1 MSFKLWFILPIIY
14 MYNSDENICWKLWQ
28 NYASKCVSSWAQH
41 VLCWHTEGALRIMRP
56 GFRFVFVFASVFCIC
71 AMSNPE
77 HNVFCVH
84 THGGALSRWDPPHTW
99 YWPAGLLWKEANTYT
114 ATALIV
120 IKTPSLWSSGKNV
133 LVKWRLNL
141 KKFYFGHNFFLIFNF
156 FIWKE

>member
-1 MSFKLWFILPIIY
+1 MFFLLKKNVNGTRDPALPSWQIALKMSIFWNTSLTNNIYTTQTNISVINYGKITLPNVWVPEHNMFCVDTLRGLW
-14 MYNSDENICWKLWQ
+14 ELWDLDF
-28 NYASKCVSSWAQH
+28 
-41 VLCWHTEGALRIMRP
+41 VLYLCLRLC
-56 GFRFVFVFASVFCIC
+56 FVFC

-120 IKTPSLWSSGKNV
+120 IKTPSLW
-133 LVKWRLNL
+133 
-141 KKFYFGHNFFLIFNF
+141 
-156 FIWKE
+156 

>member
-1 MSFKLWFILPIIY
+1 MYTEMPCNISGNILCIHNIY
-14 MYNSDENICWKLWQ
+14 VQLEYISWKLCQ
-28 NYASKCVSSWAQH
+28 NDASKCVSSWAQH
-41 VLCWHTEGALRIMRP
+41 VLCLHTGGLWELWDLVFVLYLCLRLC
-56 GFRFVFVFASVFCIC
+56 FVFC

-99 YWPAGLLWKEANTYT
+99 YWPAGLLWKEANTFT

-133 LVKWRLNL
+133 LVKWRLIL
-141 KKFYFGHNFFLIFNF
+141 KKV
-156 FIWKE
+156 